1 MDPLQKKLLYLATHR
16 GLKEADLLLGR
27 GIQPFLKA
35 PLPEKERLF
44 LEALLGL
51 PDPTLMDWL
60 LKGGAL
66 PESFQGSPFC
76 DIFRSHALGG
86 IV

>member
-1 MDPLQKKLLYLATHR
+1 MDPIQKKLLYLATHR

-35 PLPEKERLF
+35 PFSEKEGLF
-44 LEALLGL
+44 LEALLDL

-60 LKGGAL
+60 LRGKAL
-66 PESFQGSPFC
+66 PELFQDSLFC
-76 DIFRSHALGG
+76 DIFRKYALD
-86 IV
+86 IAP